1 MKKASLPFLLLFIFL
16 SHFSFSQQ
24 RNTSGIKKEIIKTHY
39 YTFEGSA
46 TPSKLDELQLALA
59 ALEFVTE
66 AKVKYKTEKSAGQ
79 IIVITKEQQVVSEN
93 QKEFSPPVLKRTII
107 SQGLTP
113 LEYTK
118 GETIT
123 K

>member
-1 MKKASLPFLLLFIFL
+1 MKKVSLPFLLFLIFV
-16 SHFSFSQQ
+16 SNFSFSQQ
-24 RNTSGIKKEIIKTHY
+24 RITSGIKKEIIKTHY
-39 YTFEGSA
+39 YTFEGTA
-46 TPSKLDELQLALA
+46 TPAKLDELQKALA

-66 AKVKYKTEKSAGQ
+66 AKVKYKAEKNAGQ

-93 QKEFSPPVLKRTII
+93 QKEFSAPVLKRTII

-113 LEYTK
+113 MDYTK